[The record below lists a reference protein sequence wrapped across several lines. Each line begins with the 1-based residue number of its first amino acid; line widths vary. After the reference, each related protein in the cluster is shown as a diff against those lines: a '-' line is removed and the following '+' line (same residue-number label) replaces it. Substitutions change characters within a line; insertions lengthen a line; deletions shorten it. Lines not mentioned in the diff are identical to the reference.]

1 MLPSGFLSSKCDPE
15 NMRDLKKEIADQL
28 KDGPVTMTLEGL
40 KRKQVEDIEP

>member
-1 MLPSGFLSSKCDPE
+1 MTKKTDEALDA
-15 NMRDLKKEIADQL
+15 LKKEIADQL